1 MAYVDYVY
9 YQTQWGGE
17 LDQKDFTILSERASD
32 YIDTITFNRIKENP
46 NLMCDEVK
54 KAVCSVV
61 DEMQQQKTM
70 KTKGI
75 VKSFN
80 NDGYSETLSYGS
92 DSRSNARKLRESAS
106 LYLANTGLLYR
117 GYCHDR
123 SK

>member
-70 KTKGI
+70 KTNCLLYTSQRKRP
-75 VKSFN
+75 F
-80 NDGYSETLSYGS
+80 EPAT
-92 DSRSNARKLRESAS
+92 ARKQRV
-106 LYLANTGLLYR
+106 LL
-117 GYCHDR
+117 DR
-123 SK
+123 DC

>member
-1 MAYVDYVY
+1 
-9 YQTQWGGE
+9 
-17 LDQKDFTILSERASD
+17 
-32 YIDTITFNRIKENP
+32 
-46 NLMCDEVK
+46 
-54 KAVCSVV
+54 
-61 DEMQQQKTM
+61 M

>member
-1 MAYVDYVY
+1 M
-9 YQTQWGGE
+9 QTIHTTKRSGAE
-17 LDQKDFTILSERASD
+17 NLNKKILLFWRKEASD
-32 YIDTITFNRIKENP
+32 YIDTITFNRIKENT

-61 DEMQQQKTM
+61 DEMQQQKTI

-123 SK
+123 RK